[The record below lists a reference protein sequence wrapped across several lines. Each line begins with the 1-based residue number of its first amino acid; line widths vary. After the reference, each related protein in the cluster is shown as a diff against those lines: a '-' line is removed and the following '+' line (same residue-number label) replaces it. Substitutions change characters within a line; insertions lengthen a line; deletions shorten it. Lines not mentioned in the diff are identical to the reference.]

1 MVYKIAYF
9 TRTKTSKRVAE
20 KIADQLGYPIIEVT
34 DDKNWRGLFGY
45 IKAGFYSTV
54 HKSVNILVHGTVDD
68 ADEIIFIAPLWAGG
82 LAPAAL
88 AFLNKVGREK
98 VHMVVVSLGSH
109 VKDRAGFKSLYD
121 ITDHDGNEDS
131 VIDELVRDLQ

>member
-1 MVYKIAYF
+1 
-9 TRTKTSKRVAE
+9 
-20 KIADQLGYPIIEVT
+20 
-34 DDKNWRGLFGY
+34 
-45 IKAGFYSTV
+45 
-54 HKSVNILVHGTVDD
+54 VDD

-82 LAPAAL
+82 LAPVAL

-131 VIDELVRDLQ
+131 VIDELVRDLQPSEER